1 MPAPR
6 TSMNSARLRVLAV
19 KHSVGSARTQQD
31 VELLRRWELGDRRA
45 GSLLL
50 ERYVPALYRYFSR
63 NLREGAEDLVQE
75 TLLACVQ
82 SIGSF
87 RMEASFSTYLFRI
100 ARYQLYGRYRQLV
113 RVQEESWSDEAEW
126 LLSTAADESVDEAR
140 LESALQRLPPVLRG
154 VLELSYGEQL
164 TREQISES
172 LELPSGTVASRL
184 RRARA
189 MLRELLS
196 VEPDDDYPA
205 EQRAPLTKA

>member
-6 TSMNSARLRVLAV
+6 ASTNSPRLRVIAA
-19 KHSVGSARTQQD
+19 KQSVGRASTQQD
-31 VELLRRWELGDRRA
+31 MELLRRWELGDQRA
-45 GSLLL
+45 ASLLL

-63 NLREGAEDLVQE
+63 KLRAGAEDLVQD

-113 RVQEESWSDEAEW
+113 RLQEESWSDEAEW
-126 LLSTAADESVDEAR
+126 LLSAAADEGVDEVR
-140 LESALQRLPPVLRG
+140 LERALQRLPPMLRG

-164 TREQISES
+164 TQKQISES

-196 VEPDDDYPA
+196 VEPDDECPA
-205 EQRAPLTKA
+205 EPSALCTEA